1 MSGNGTAARVQ
12 RQVIS
17 NVQVLRF
24 FAAFSV
30 LLRHSAYLLI
40 PTTSVF
46 WLFPW
51 SAGVDI
57 FFVISGFIMA
67 RLTHGQFGKPGVAGT
82 FLLRRAVRI
91 VPPYW
96 FFTTLMIAA
105 ALLASAEVRNATL
118 QPAQILTSY
127 GFIPWPRGDGELN
140 PILSQGWTLNY
151 EAFFYLAFA
160 ACLLFRRGLAL
171 LAAGFAALVL
181 LHPLV
186 PKDWFALYFLSAPI
200 ILEFLGGIGIALL
213 YLRGVRLPLWGSLL
227 CAACAVAAFLVLRQV
242 GLPEGRFLF
251 FGVPA
256 ILVCASLILRPEPEC
271 PGPIR
276 RALQAGGDASYT
288 IYLSHTFTIHAAAI
302 LWRRLGFEL
311 PWLGVALE
319 VAISIAAA
327 LLFYRLAERPFTHLL
342 ERRFGMRPSRGVQ
355 AVAP

>member
-17 NVQVLRF
+17 NVQILRF
-24 FAAFSV
+24 FAAFCV

-51 SAGVDI
+51 SAGVDV

-67 RLTHGQFGKPGVAGT
+67 WLTHEQFGRPDVART

-96 FFTTLMIAA
+96 FFTTLMILA
-105 ALLASAEVRNATL
+105 ALVASTEVRNATL
-118 QPAQILTSY
+118 QPAQILSSY
-127 GFIPWPRGDGELN
+127 GFVPWPRGDGKLN

-160 ACLLFRRGLAL
+160 ASLLFRRGLAF
-171 LAAGFAALVL
+171 LAAAFFCLVL

-186 PKDWFALYFLSAPI
+186 PKDWFVLYFLSAPI
-200 ILEFLGGIGIALL
+200 ILEFLGGIGLSLL
-213 YLRGVRLPLWGSLL
+213 YLRGVRLSTIGSWL
-227 CAACAVAAFLVLRQV
+227 CAASAVVAVIALRQI
-242 GLPEGRFLF
+242 GLPAGRFLF

-256 ILVCASLILRPEPEC
+256 ILVCASLILRPEPGSA
-271 PGPIR
+271 GPIR
-276 RALQAGGDASYT
+276 RALQAGGDSSYT
-288 IYLSHTFTIHAAAI
+288 IYLSHTFSIHAAAI
-302 LWRRLGFEL
+302 LLRRLGL
-311 PWLGVALE
+311 DLLWLGVAIE

-327 LLFYRLAERPFTHLL
+327 VLFYRFAEKPVTHLL
-342 ERRFGMRPSRGVQ
+342 ERRFGLRPSRGVE

>member
-1 MSGNGTAARVQ
+1 M
-12 RQVIS
+12 IS
-17 NVQVLRF
+17 NVQILRF
-24 FAAFSV
+24 FAAFAV

-40 PTTSVF
+40 PGTSVF

-67 RLTHGQFGKPGVAGT
+67 WLTDEQFGKPGVGVK

-96 FFTTLMIAA
+96 FFTTLMILA
-105 ALLASAEVRNATL
+105 ALLASTEVRNATL
-118 QPAQILTSY
+118 QPAQILSSY
-127 GFIPWPRGDGELN
+127 GFVPWPRGDGKLN

-160 ACLLFRRGLAL
+160 ASLLFRRGLAL
-171 LAAGFAALVL
+171 LAAGFVCLVL
-181 LHPLV
+181 LHPFV
-186 PKDWFALYFLSAPI
+186 ARDWFVLYFLSAPI
-200 ILEFLGGIGIALL
+200 ILEFIGGAAIAVL
-213 YLRGVRLPLWGSLL
+213 YLRGVRLSATGSLL
-227 CAACAVAAFLVLRQV
+227 CAATAVAAFLVLRQI
-242 GLPEGRFLF
+242 GLAEGRFLF

-256 ILVCASLILRPEPEC
+256 ILVCASLILRPEPERT
-271 PGPIR
+271 GPIR

-288 IYLSHTFTIHAAAI
+288 IYLSHTFSIHAAAI
-302 LWRRLGFEL
+302 LWRQLGLDL

-319 VAISIAAA
+319 VAIAIAAA
-327 LLFYRLAERPFTHLL
+327 MLFYRIAERPFTHLV
-342 ERRFGMRPSRGVQ
+342 ERRFGLRPSRGVE